1 MARMKQWTCTT
12 PSGNVF
18 RFWALEGL
26 GPMQALDNAGLM
38 MGLDVTSIK
47 EAS

>member
-1 MARMKQWTCTT
+1 MARMKQWICAAPDGHT
-12 PSGNVF
+12 F

-38 MGLDVTSIK
+38 MGLDVISIK